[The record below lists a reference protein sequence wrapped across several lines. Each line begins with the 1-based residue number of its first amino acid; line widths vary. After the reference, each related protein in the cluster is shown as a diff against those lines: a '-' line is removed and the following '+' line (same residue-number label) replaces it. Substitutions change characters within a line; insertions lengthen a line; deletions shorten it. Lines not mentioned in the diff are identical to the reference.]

1 MCLKKRCVQMKQNA
15 LLNKGKKIQ
24 ETKVAPYLQ
33 LNGPLYHTH
42 TKRATRRY
50 TLMMIFFS
58 FKGQE
63 ENLA

>member
-1 MCLKKRCVQMKQNA
+1 MKQNA

-42 TKRATRRY
+42 TKRY

-58 FKGQE
+58 FKEQE